1 MDNRLRGKI
10 KASIVK
16 VKDVEEQLDAA
27 RLDRNLLIREAIDGG
42 DTMYSIA
49 KEFKMSKPAVKA
61 ICEKTK

>member
-16 VKDVEEQLDAA
+16 VKDVEAQLDAA

-49 KEFKMSKPAVKA
+49 KEFNMSKPAVKA

>member
-10 KASIVK
+10 KASIAK
-16 VKDVEEQLDAA
+16 VKDMEAQLDAA

-49 KEFKMSKPAVKA
+49 KEFRMSKPAVKA

>member
-10 KASIVK
+10 KASIIR
-16 VKDVEEQLDAA
+16 VKDLEDQIEAA
-27 RLDRNLLIREAIDGG
+27 RLDRNLLIREAIDSG